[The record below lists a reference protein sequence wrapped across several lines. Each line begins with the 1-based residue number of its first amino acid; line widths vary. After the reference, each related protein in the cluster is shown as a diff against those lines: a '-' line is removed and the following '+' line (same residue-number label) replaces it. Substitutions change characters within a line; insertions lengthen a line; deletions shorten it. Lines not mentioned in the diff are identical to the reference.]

1 VEWLP
6 FGMATSNTLTRFAR
20 PILRKRYL
28 MARAE
33 RWRRR
38 ALFIFGGIA
47 VGLAAVV
54 LAKLSDLAQWLFGQ
68 TTAKYPL
75 APLALTPLG
84 FIVATYAARHWFKN
98 SQGSGIPQTIAAH
111 RVASVSAREQLVSF
125 RTALGKLLLT
135 VWGLLCGASTG
146 REGPTVQ
153 IGASIMFLA
162 GKWAPRHQA
171 GLVVAGAAAG
181 VAAAFNAPL
190 AGIMFGIEEMSR
202 SFERHTAGLIL
213 AAVVAA
219 GFTAIALAGNYSYFG
234 TPDTSVSIRDWLPIL
249 LCGIAGGIL
258 GGVFSRVLIAAGTP
272 IWKRRLGQSSRIG
285 RVAFVVVCALV
296 VVACGFVSHGS
307 IYGTGY
313 QQVRAALD
321 GRESLSAL
329 FMPLKFLSTA
339 ASSISGIPGGIF
351 SPSLSIGAGL
361 GKEVSLLFS
370 TADHN
375 MLIMVGMV
383 AFLAG
388 VVHAPITAFVIVI
401 EMTNDHAM
409 LIPLMAAALIAH
421 GTSQLICREGVYHA
435 LAKNYLA

>member
-1 VEWLP
+1 V
-6 FGMATSNTLTRFAR
+6 
-20 PILRKRYL
+20 
-28 MARAE
+28 
-33 RWRRR
+33 
-38 ALFIFGGIA
+38 
-47 VGLAAVV
+47 
-54 LAKLSDLAQWLFGQ
+54 
-68 TTAKYPL
+68 
-75 APLALTPLG
+75 LTPLG
-84 FIVATYAARHWFKN
+84 FIVATYAAQNWFKN

-111 RVASVSAREQLVSF
+111 RIASISAREQLVSF

-162 GKWAPRHQA
+162 GKWTPRHQA
-171 GLVVAGAAAG
+171 GLIVAGAAAG

-219 GFTAIALAGNYSYFG
+219 GFTAIALTGNYTYFG
-234 TPDTSVSIRDWLPIL
+234 TPSTSVSIRDWLPIL
-249 LCGIAGGIL
+249 LCGMTGGIL
-258 GGVFSRVLIAAGTP
+258 GGVFSRVLIARGTP
-272 IWKRRLGQSSRIG
+272 IWKRRLGQSSRLG
-285 RVAFVVVCALV
+285 RVVFVVVCALV
-296 VVACGFVSHGS
+296 VVACGFASHGS

-321 GRESLSAL
+321 GREPLSAL

-339 ASSISGIPGGIF
+339 ACSISGIPGGIF

-388 VVHAPITAFVIVI
+388 VVHAPITAFVIVM

-435 LAKNYLA
+435 LAKSYLAE